1 MRRHN
6 QEWSGD
12 EDRKLRE
19 LWDALEPAVDI
30 AKRLGRS
37 QGAIFTRALALNLP
51 NRKEAMNAKRGKR
64 TKAEA
69 ARECHRPPP
78 RNPCAGCGVP
88 FDRHEQ
94 AGCAKYRSAYS
105 TGAFDHAR

>member
-6 QEWSGD
+6 QEWSSD

-19 LWDALEPAVDI
+19 LWDALEPALTI
-30 AKRLGRS
+30 AKHLGRS
-37 QGAIFTRALALNLP
+37 QGAIVGRALALNLP
-51 NRKEAMNAKRGKR
+51 NRKAAMNAKRGHR
-64 TKAEA
+64 SQAETV
-69 ARECHRPPP
+69 RQCLRPPP
-78 RNPCAGCGVP
+78 RDPCAGCGVP
-88 FDRHEQ
+88 YDRHDQ